1 MNHAPALH
9 PRPPYPLVHQP
20 PDRHA
25 LILGGTA
32 YMDFWAIVWPATLIA
47 PCKVAL
53 TLAAQPSR
61 GSSPPI
67 PAEVEAIFRRFFGFS
82 PWDRYVERRHPW
94 GDRDPQDVLLRAPKS
109 AAEPQRRAARRR
121 GLADL

>member
-1 MNHAPALH
+1 MRLRSIRARLTLW
-9 PRPPYPLVHQP
+9 YTSLLTVTL
-20 PDRHA
+20 

-32 YMDFWAIVWPATLIA
+32 YGLLGYSLARDIDRALQG
-47 PCKVAL
+47 VAL

-94 GDRDPQDVLLRAPKS
+94 SDRDSQECIP
-109 AAEPQRRAARRR
+109 AR
-121 GLADL
+121 